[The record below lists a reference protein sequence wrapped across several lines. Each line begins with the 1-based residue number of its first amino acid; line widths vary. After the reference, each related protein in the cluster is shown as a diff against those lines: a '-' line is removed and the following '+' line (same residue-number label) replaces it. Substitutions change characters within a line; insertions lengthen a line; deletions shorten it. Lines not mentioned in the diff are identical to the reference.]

1 MAGTQKAVKH
11 YRFGTKWTYFFEMQ
25 VHDVRPYHEIQLNAD
40 TIHSLTLSIER
51 LLRLLKNEPV
61 TEIIQTTRL
70 GITKGHSC
78 NEHLE
83 YRFIDAAFVS
93 KCTKNPLTMR
103 NNKPTVT
110 IIQNHKPIAS

>member
-1 MAGTQKAVKH
+1 MNPSDSGSQ
-11 YRFGTKWTYFFEMQ
+11 
-25 VHDVRPYHEIQLNAD
+25 DRPLEKLCNGQTLFCK
-40 TIHSLTLSIER
+40 SLGLKVLEWDGAQFDPSK
-51 LLRLLKNEPV
+51 LRLLKNEPV

-78 NEHLE
+78 NENLE